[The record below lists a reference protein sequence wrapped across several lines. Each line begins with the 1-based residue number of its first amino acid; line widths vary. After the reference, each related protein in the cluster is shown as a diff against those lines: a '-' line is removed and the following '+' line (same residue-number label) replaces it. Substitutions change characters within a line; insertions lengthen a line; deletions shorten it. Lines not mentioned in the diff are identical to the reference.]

1 MLLRSGLSE
10 THDKRCS
17 PPPLISTRSEQVG
30 RAFIAKPAGCPGGQE
45 GHGHPG
51 FYQHSRPGSKVGSPF
66 LEAFKDPGD
75 VALRDTAQLQATAL
89 LPPGKPTSGDRRRS
103 GSTEAGR
110 GALRRRPPAG
120 REHDRC
126 CGCGA
131 AKFGTAATGRQRPLP
146 PLLLAPLSL
155 CFFGLLD
162 GRGRTPMGSAAAL
175 TARRP
180 HPPAL
185 RGRHSAA
192 WSQVGPNARRSD
204 LTTGPFQGP
213 DDPPRSMRL
222 PAAHTAA
229 GSSDTGGWAPSSKP
243 G

>member
-1 MLLRSGLSE
+1 MLSQQLSADAEIAAGFRRS
-10 THDKRCS
+10 
-17 PPPLISTRSEQVG
+17 LISSVGSEQVREDPNFRQRHSSLQG
-30 RAFIAKPAGCPGGQE
+30 NPRQGTGNALGARRPAG
-45 GHGHPG
+45 
-51 FYQHSRPGSKVGSPF
+51 
-66 LEAFKDPGD
+66 
-75 VALRDTAQLQATAL
+75 
-89 LPPGKPTSGDRRRS
+89 
-103 GSTEAGR
+103 

-192 WSQVGPNARRSD
+192 RSQVGPNARRSD

-213 DDPPRSMRL
+213 DDPPRWMRL

>member
-1 MLLRSGLSE
+1 MLSTSPHLHAKRTSWACFYSKASRVPRGARRPWASWLLSAQ
-10 THDKRCS
+10 
-17 PPPLISTRSEQVG
+17 PPREQ
-30 RAFIAKPAGCPGGQE
+30 
-45 GHGHPG
+45 
-51 FYQHSRPGSKVGSPF
+51 VGSPF

-89 LPPGKPTSGDRRRS
+89 LPPGKPTSGDRQRS

-110 GALRRRPPAG
+110 GALRRRPAAG

-162 GRGRTPMGSAAAL
+162 GRGRTPMGSADAL

-213 DDPPRSMRL
+213 GDPPRSMRL